1 MQNPLIN
8 NFILKTLIFS
18 YLIAILFAC
27 SSTRKTEK
35 TLTPSP
41 DNYYHKQTIYKP
53 FVLDKDAFLIKAKSL
68 LGTPY
73 LYGSSDPK
81 KGLDCSGFIYYLFQQ
96 FGKKVPRVS
105 RDFTNEGINIDLKD
119 AVPGDFILFTGSDNS
134 TGIVGHIGIITKTG
148 KEIQFIHSA
157 SGKNIG
163 VIINTLAGY
172 YKTHF
177 VKVIR
182 LIE

>member
-1 MQNPLIN
+1 MFNKLYKFFAFFAGLVICCV
-8 NFILKTLIFS
+8 FLT
-18 YLIAILFAC
+18 AC
-27 SSTRKTEK
+27 SGTKKAEVDKPTTEKNYTYRKTI
-35 TLTPSP
+35 T
-41 DNYYHKQTIYKP
+41 KP
-53 FVLDKDAFLIKAKSL
+53 FAIDRNLFLSKAKSL

-73 LYGSSDPK
+73 VYGSADPA

-105 RDFTNEGINIDLKD
+105 RDFTNEGITIGLEE
-119 AVPGDFILFTGSDNS
+119 ARAGDIILFTGSDNS
-134 TGIVGHIGIITKTG
+134 TGIVGHMGIITKTG
-148 KEIQFIHSA
+148 KEVQFIHSA